1 MTRYG
6 AGKPCQR
13 AGACTEAGPHPCGAH
28 LDPRHPLYDGP
39 ITTLNA
45 LPGGPRRAAYALL
58 AAGAPV
64 PEVVEMAEEILRLR
78 SQVAA
83 VRVDMDRQ
91 VGTAMRRAEDCAAHG
106 EDIKRL
112 EEQVQFFGQQAD
124 RNDAGRIA
132 LLGLVFFVGDFVR
145 AYREGDAKPTT
156 DEMIDALAKAT
167 KKVSAAHM
175 RAWKK

>member
-1 MTRYG
+1 MTQYG

-13 AGACTEAGPHPCGAH
+13 TGACIEAGPHPCGAH

-58 AAGAPV
+58 AAGAPT

-78 SQVAA
+78 GQVAA

-91 VGTAMRRAEDCAAHG
+91 VTAAMRRAEDCAAHG

-112 EEQVQFFGQQAD
+112 EEQVLSFSRQAD
-124 RNDAGRIA
+124 RNDAGRVE
-132 LLGLVFFVGDFVR
+132 LLRLVFFAEDVVR
-145 AYREGDAKPTT
+145 AYREEDAKPTT
-156 DEMIDALAKAT
+156 DEMIDALAKMT
-167 KKVSAAHM
+167 KKVNAAHM